1 MGGTARSREPD
12 NSTGDSSDHGSADA
26 VVFQTRALAA
36 LEQAMSALPEAH
48 DRELSGTTR
57 GTPGEMSALQTEFA
71 TARAAV
77 EAARLTQAEA
87 EADTTEARHR
97 LVAAERCCY

>member
-1 MGGTARSREPD
+1 
-12 NSTGDSSDHGSADA
+12 
-26 VVFQTRALAA
+26 
-36 LEQAMSALPEAH
+36 
-48 DRELSGTTR
+48 
-57 GTPGEMSALQTEFA
+57 MSALQTEFA